1 MYRPLYLWI
10 TNVGFKTGFHGLL
23 AFRNPLP
30 IYIMWTLVLCLE
42 IICFIDKLAH
52 GLINWM
58 NLLIDC
64 FQEAFHI
71 MNWYLLALHCKHKF
85 VNLPH
90 ISLHRDSTID
100 LYIQG
105 FIMQSIYSIY
115 IICDFSTWFYLVLWG
130 KNEYYGSLDFIHSHL
145 SHTTQAV
152 FYWSKTIVNMLIR
165 TKQTIIYIDLL
176 FFAATCARLIN
187 CEHLPL
193 LCCALYTA
201 KFP

>member
-1 MYRPLYLWI
+1 MYRPLYLLI
-10 TNVGFKTGFHGLL
+10 TNVGSKTGFHGLL

-30 IYIMWTLVLCLE
+30 IHIMWTLVLCLE

-90 ISLHRDSTID
+90 ISLHKDSTID
-100 LYIQG
+100 LYIKG
-105 FIMQSIYSIY
+105 FIMQSIYIHHLW
-115 IICDFSTWFYLVLWG
+115 FSTWFYLVLWS
-130 KNEYYGSLDFIHSHL
+130 KNEYYGNLDYSQL
-145 SHTTQAV
+145 SKPHNPS
-152 FYWSKTIVNMLIR
+152 FFLIEATR
-165 TKQTIIYIDLL
+165 LSICWLGQNKPSYIL
-176 FFAATCARLIN
+176 TC
-187 CEHLPL
+187 
-193 LCCALYTA
+193 CCLQ
-201 KFP
+201 PHVQGW